1 MPLSEKQEQ
10 MCSESKWDFSDLKAM
25 FLNCTLK
32 KSPELSHTQGLIDIS
47 IGIMEK
53 NGVSVECLR
62 PVDHDIATG
71 VWPDMT
77 EHGWEKDDWPQIS
90 EKVMAADILVLGSS
104 IWLGE
109 RPQYARKSWSV
120 CMRPATFSMNMA
132 NTPTT
137 VEWAAR

>member
-1 MPLSEKQEQ
+1 MELSEKQEQ

-47 IGIMEK
+47 IDIMEK

-109 RPQYARKSWSV
+109 KTSICTQV
-120 CMRPATFSMNMA
+120 
-132 NTPTT
+132 
-137 VEWAAR
+137 V